1 MFRVTECTFRV
12 TECTFRDTEWPF
24 RDTEWRFIINIKQNY
39 LSQNK
44 SDVCTCFYINFSYI
58 CGDYIQNKKL
68 IKMNKFFLTSL
79 LVAAAITANAQ
90 DNTTKDS
97 LTMETMMHNIPEVMV
112 KGSRPIVKAERGMLS
127 YNMPLLLKQLPAD
140 NAYEALTRIP
150 GVSNA
155 TGNISFSGNEVTLI
169 INGQATTLTQEQL
182 AERLKAMPATQL
194 AKAEVMLS
202 APARYHVRGM
212 AINIVTKDYAGTNQL
227 SGQIIG
233 GLVQTKYAK
242 GFGDLYLSMQRGKFG
257 LDAQYKLVNGNSY
270 GESSRIAN
278 HPLGNNRIH
287 YNDETGQKSF
297 GITHDYRLGMN
308 YAFSKN
314 HRLDVAYTGQWDK
327 TNSNSRTTGSS
338 ISGMHRDSH
347 EYLHNV
353 DVNYALPFGLT
364 LSGSYTYYRT
374 PQQQA
379 LDGTITTEN
388 KNETERN
395 LTSGSEQT
403 INKWMFTA
411 DQTHSLAHGWGLSY
425 GVKGQFTSNK
435 SYQTTIDKDG
445 SVLPDGT
452 SSVDLNER
460 IWNIYAGFSKQIN
473 KAISLEASVAAE
485 QYHSPIWDKWRVY
498 PTLNALWNVNDNHL
512 LNLSFSSNS
521 EFPSYWST
529 MSNVYY
535 SSTYTEIHGNPDLKP
550 FSYSNVNLMWQ
561 IKRRYTLMAFA
572 SLKPD
577 YSVQLPYQTTDRMAV
592 IMKETNFDYSNSFG
606 LQASAIFSA
615 GKWLNGNVFA
625 VGTYK
630 HDKSSHFFDL
640 PFNRKK
646 LSVRLGGMASVKLCS
661 TQDLRLILNPFIQS
675 KAIQGVYDISPIFR
689 MNAKLQWSSHD
700 GRWGLRINGNNIFNN
715 KYDTRSVQGN
725 QDYRMKINYSWASV
739 TFAVI
744 YKFGGYK
751 EKTVKEV
758 DTSRM
763 GH

>member
-1 MFRVTECTFRV
+1 MANKIFLLGLFL
-12 TECTFRDTEWPF
+12 
-24 RDTEWRFIINIKQNY
+24 
-39 LSQNK
+39 LSVANVKAQ
-44 SDVCTCFYINFSYI
+44 T
-58 CGDYIQNKKL
+58 
-68 IKMNKFFLTSL
+68 LTQ
-79 LVAAAITANAQ
+79 T
-90 DNTTKDS
+90 DS
-97 LTMETMMHNIPEVMV
+97 LTMETMLHNLPEVMV

-150 GVSNA
+150 GVSDA
-155 TGNISFSGNEVTLI
+155 TGSISFSGNEVTLI

-182 AERLKAMPATQL
+182 TERLKAMPAAQL

-233 GLVQTKYAK
+233 GMRQNKYANE
-242 GFGDLYLSMQRGKFG
+242 FGNLYLSLQRGKFG
-257 LDAQYKLVNGNSY
+257 LDAQYKYVNGNSY

-278 HPLGNNRIH
+278 HPLGNNRVY

-308 YAFSKN
+308 YAFGKN
-314 HRLDVAYTGQWDK
+314 HRLDVAYTGRWNK

-485 QYHSPIWDKWRVY
+485 QYHSPIWDKWSVY

-529 MSNVYY
+529 MSNVFY

-550 FSYSNVNLMWQ
+550 FSYYNVNLMWQ

-646 LSVRLGGMASVKLCS
+646 LSVRLGGTASVKLCS

-700 GRWGLRINGNNIFNN
+700 GKWGLRLNGNNIFNN
-715 KYDTRSVQGN
+715 RFDTRSVQGN
-725 QDYRMKINYSWASV
+725 QDYRMKVNYNWASV

-751 EKTVKEV
+751 EKNVKAV

>member
-1 MFRVTECTFRV
+1 MVNKIFLLGLFL
-12 TECTFRDTEWPF
+12 
-24 RDTEWRFIINIKQNY
+24 
-39 LSQNK
+39 LSVANVKAQ
-44 SDVCTCFYINFSYI
+44 T
-58 CGDYIQNKKL
+58 
-68 IKMNKFFLTSL
+68 LTQ
-79 LVAAAITANAQ
+79 T
-90 DNTTKDS
+90 DS
-97 LTMETMMHNIPEVMV
+97 LTMETMLHNLPEVMV

-150 GVSNA
+150 GVSDV
-155 TGNISFSGNEVTLI
+155 TGSISFSSNEVTLI
-169 INGQATTLTQEQL
+169 VNGQATTLTQEQL
-182 AERLKAMPATQL
+182 TERLKAMPAAQL

-233 GLVQTKYAK
+233 GMRQNKYANE
-242 GFGDLYLSMQRGKFG
+242 FGNLYLSLQRGKFG
-257 LDAQYKLVNGNSY
+257 LDAQYKYVNGNSY

-308 YAFSKN
+308 YTFSKN
-314 HRLDVAYTGQWDK
+314 NRLDVAYTGQWDK
-327 TNSNSRTTGSS
+327 TNTNSRTTGSS

-411 DQTHSLAHGWGLSY
+411 DQTHSLSHGWGLSY

-485 QYHSPIWDKWRVY
+485 QYHSPIWNKWRVY

-529 MSNVYY
+529 MSNVFY

-550 FSYSNVNLMWQ
+550 FSYYNVNLMWQ

-606 LQASAIFSA
+606 LQASAIFNA
-615 GKWLNGNVFA
+615 GQWLNGNVF
-625 VGTYK
+625 VMGTYK
-630 HDKSSHFFDL
+630 HDKSDHFFDL
-640 PFNRKK
+640 PFDRKK
-646 LSVRLGGMASVKLCS
+646 LSVVLGGTASIKLCS
-661 TQDLRLILNPFIQS
+661 TQDLRLILNPFYQT

-700 GRWGLRINGNNIFNN
+700 GRWGLRLNGNNIFNN

-725 QDYRMKINYSWASV
+725 QDYRMKINYNWASL
-739 TFAVI
+739 TLAVI

>member
-1 MFRVTECTFRV
+1 MVNKIFLLGLFLLSVANVKAQTQT
-12 TECTFRDTEWPF
+12 
-24 RDTEWRFIINIKQNY
+24 QN
-39 LSQNK
+39 
-44 SDVCTCFYINFSYI
+44 
-58 CGDYIQNKKL
+58 
-68 IKMNKFFLTSL
+68 
-79 LVAAAITANAQ
+79 
-90 DNTTKDS
+90 DS
-97 LTMETMMHNIPEVMV
+97 LTMENMMHNLPEVMV

-150 GVSNA
+150 GISDA
-155 TGNISFSGNEVTLI
+155 TGSISFSGNEVTLI
-169 INGQATTLTQEQL
+169 VNGQATTLTQEQL
-182 AERLKAMPATQL
+182 TERLKAMPAAQL

-227 SGQIIG
+227 SGQFIG
-233 GLVQTKYAK
+233 GMKQSKYAK
-242 GFGDLYLSMQRGKFG
+242 GFGDLYLSLQRGKFG
-257 LDAQYKLVNGNSY
+257 LDAQYKYVNGNSY

-278 HPLGNNRIH
+278 HPLGNNRVY

-297 GITHDYRLGMN
+297 GITHNYRLGMN
-308 YAFSKN
+308 YAFCKN
-314 HRLDVAYTGQWDK
+314 HRLDVAYTGHWDK
-327 TNSNSRTTGSS
+327 RCSNSNTTGSS
-338 ISGMHRDSH
+338 ISGMHHDSH

-353 DVNYALPFGLT
+353 DVNYSLPFGLT
-364 LSGSYTYYRT
+364 LNGSYTYYRT

-379 LDGTITTEN
+379 LDGTMHTDESMLEI
-388 KNETERN
+388 ERN

-445 SVLPDGT
+445 TIQPNGT
-452 SSVDLNER
+452 SSVDNNER

-473 KAISLEASVAAE
+473 KAISVEASAAAE

-529 MSNVYY
+529 MSNVFY
-535 SSTYTEIHGNPDLKP
+535 SSTYSEIHGNPDLKP
-550 FSYSNVNLMWQ
+550 FSYYNVNLMWQ

-577 YSVQLPYQTTDRMAV
+577 YFVQLPYQTTERMAV
-592 IMKETNFDYSNSFG
+592 IMKETNFDYSNSYG
-606 LQASAIFSA
+606 LQASVIFNA

-630 HDKSSHFFDL
+630 HDKSCNFFDL
-640 PFNRKK
+640 PFDRKK
-646 LSVRLGGMASVKLCS
+646 LSVILGGTASVKLSS
-661 TQDLRLILNPFIQS
+661 TQDLRLILNPFYQT
-675 KAIQGVYDISPIFR
+675 KAIQGVYDISPVFR
-689 MNAKLQWSSHD
+689 MDAKLQWSSHD
-700 GRWGLRINGNNIFNN
+700 GKWGVRLNGSNIFNN
-715 KYDTRSVQGN
+715 RFDTRSVQGN
-725 QDYRMKINYSWASV
+725 QDYRMKINYNWASV
-739 TFAVI
+739 TFAGI

-751 EKTVKEV
+751 EKNVKAV

>member
-1 MFRVTECTFRV
+1 MVNKIFLLGLFL
-12 TECTFRDTEWPF
+12 
-24 RDTEWRFIINIKQNY
+24 
-39 LSQNK
+39 LSVANVKAQ
-44 SDVCTCFYINFSYI
+44 T
-58 CGDYIQNKKL
+58 
-68 IKMNKFFLTSL
+68 LTH
-79 LVAAAITANAQ
+79 T
-90 DNTTKDS
+90 DS
-97 LTMETMMHNIPEVMV
+97 LTMENMMHNLPEVMV

-140 NAYEALTRIP
+140 NAYEALIRIP
-150 GVSNA
+150 GISDA
-155 TGNISFSGNEVTLI
+155 TGSISFSGNEVTLI
-169 INGQATTLTQEQL
+169 VNGQATTLTQEQL
-182 AERLKAMPATQL
+182 TERLKAMPAAQL

-227 SGQIIG
+227 SGQVIG
-233 GLVQTKYAK
+233 GMKQSKYAK
-242 GFGDLYLSMQRGKFG
+242 GFGDLYLSLQRGKFG
-257 LDAQYKLVNGNSY
+257 LDAQYKYVNGNSY

-278 HPLGNNRIH
+278 HPLGNNRVY

-297 GITHDYRLGMN
+297 GITHNYRLGMN

-314 HRLDVAYTGQWDK
+314 HRLDVAYTGHWDK
-327 TNSNSRTTGSS
+327 RCSNSNTTGSS
-338 ISGMHRDSH
+338 ISGMHHDSH

-353 DVNYALPFGLT
+353 DVNYSLPFGLT
-364 LSGSYTYYRT
+364 LNGSYTYYRT

-379 LDGTITTEN
+379 LDGTMHTDESML
-388 KNETERN
+388 ETERN

-445 SVLPDGT
+445 TIQPNGT
-452 SSVDLNER
+452 SSVDNNER

-473 KAISLEASVAAE
+473 KAISVEASVAAE

-529 MSNVYY
+529 MSNVFY
-535 SSTYTEIHGNPDLKP
+535 SSTYSEIHGNPDLKP
-550 FSYSNVNLMWQ
+550 FSYYNVNLMWQ

-577 YSVQLPYQTTDRMAV
+577 YFVQLPYQTTKRMAV
-592 IMKETNFDYSNSFG
+592 IMKETNFDYSNSYG
-606 LQASAIFSA
+606 LQASVIFNA

-630 HDKSSHFFDL
+630 HDKSSNFFDL

-646 LSVRLGGMASVKLCS
+646 LSVILGGTASVKLCN
-661 TQDLRLILNPFIQS
+661 TQDLRLILNPFFQS
-675 KAIQGVYDISPIFR
+675 KAIQGVYDISPVFR

-700 GRWGLRINGNNIFNN
+700 GKWGLRLNGSNIFNN
-715 KYDTRSVQGN
+715 LYDTRSVQGN
-725 QDYRMKINYSWASV
+725 QDYRMKINYNWASV

-751 EKTVKEV
+751 EKNVKAV

>member
-1 MFRVTECTFRV
+1 MVNKIFLLGLFL
-12 TECTFRDTEWPF
+12 
-24 RDTEWRFIINIKQNY
+24 
-39 LSQNK
+39 LSVANVKAQ
-44 SDVCTCFYINFSYI
+44 T
-58 CGDYIQNKKL
+58 
-68 IKMNKFFLTSL
+68 LTQ
-79 LVAAAITANAQ
+79 T
-90 DNTTKDS
+90 DS
-97 LTMETMMHNIPEVMV
+97 LTMETMLHNLPEVMV

-150 GVSNA
+150 GISDA
-155 TGNISFSGNEVTLI
+155 TGSISFSGNEVTLI

-182 AERLKAMPATQL
+182 TERLKAMPAAQL

-233 GLVQTKYAK
+233 GMRQNKYANE
-242 GFGDLYLSMQRGKFG
+242 FGNLYLSLQRGKFG
-257 LDAQYKLVNGNSY
+257 LDAQYKYVNGNSY

-278 HPLGNNRIH
+278 HPLGNNRVY

-297 GITHDYRLGMN
+297 GITHNYRLGMN

-314 HRLDVAYTGQWDK
+314 HRLDVAYTGHWDK
-327 TNSNSRTTGSS
+327 RCSNSNTTGSS
-338 ISGMHRDSH
+338 ISGMHHDSH

-353 DVNYALPFGLT
+353 DVNYSLPFGLT
-364 LSGSYTYYRT
+364 LNGSYTYYRT

-379 LDGTITTEN
+379 LDGTMHTDESMP
-388 KNETERN
+388 ETERN

-445 SVLPDGT
+445 TIQPNGT
-452 SSVDLNER
+452 SSVDNNER
-460 IWNIYAGFSKQIN
+460 IWNLYAGFSKQIN
-473 KAISLEASVAAE
+473 KALSLEASVAAE

-529 MSNVYY
+529 MSNVFY
-535 SSTYTEIHGNPDLKP
+535 SSTYSEIHGNPDLKP
-550 FSYSNVNLMWQ
+550 FAYYNVNLMWQ

-577 YSVQLPYQTTDRMAV
+577 YFVQLPYQTTERMAV
-592 IMKETNFDYSNSFG
+592 IMKETNFDYSNSYG
-606 LQASAIFSA
+606 LQASVIFNA

-625 VGTYK
+625 VGIYK
-630 HDKSSHFFDL
+630 HDKSDYFFDL

-646 LSVRLGGMASVKLCS
+646 LTATLGGTASIKLCQ
-661 TQDLRLILNPFIQS
+661 TQDLRLILNPFYQT

-700 GRWGLRINGNNIFNN
+700 GKWGLRLNGSNIFNN
-715 KYDTRSVQGN
+715 LYDTRSVQGN
-725 QDYRMKINYSWASV
+725 QDYRMKINYNWASV

-751 EKTVKEV
+751 EKNVKAV

>member
-1 MFRVTECTFRV
+1 MANKIFLLGL
-12 TECTFRDTEWPF
+12 
-24 RDTEWRFIINIKQNY
+24 IL
-39 LSQNK
+39 LS
-44 SDVCTCFYINFSYI
+44 
-58 CGDYIQNKKL
+58 
-68 IKMNKFFLTSL
+68 
-79 LVAAAITANAQ
+79 VANVKAQ
-90 DNTTKDS
+90 TRTQTDS
-97 LTMETMMHNIPEVMV
+97 LTMETMLHNLPEVMV

-150 GVSNA
+150 GVSDA
-155 TGNISFSGNEVTLI
+155 TGSISFSGNEITLI

-182 AERLKAMPATQL
+182 TERLKAMPAAQL
-194 AKAEVMLS
+194 SKAEVMLS
-202 APARYHVRGM
+202 VPARYHVRGM
-212 AINIVTKDYAGTNQL
+212 AINIVTKDYVGTNQL

-233 GLVQTKYAK
+233 VMRQNKYANE
-242 GFGDLYLSMQRGKFG
+242 FGNLYLSLQRDKFG
-257 LDAQYKLVNGNSY
+257 LDAQYKYVNGNSY

-308 YAFSKN
+308 YTFSKN
-314 HRLDVAYTGQWDK
+314 NRLDVAYTGQWDK
-327 TNSNSRTTGSS
+327 TSSNSRTTGSS

-379 LDGTITTEN
+379 LDGTITTES

-411 DQTHSLAHGWGLSY
+411 DQTHSLSHGWGLSY

-529 MSNVYY
+529 MSNVFY

-550 FSYSNVNLMWQ
+550 FSYYNVNLMWQ

-592 IMKETNFDYSNSFG
+592 IMKETNFNYSNSFG
-606 LQASAIFSA
+606 LQASAIFNA
-615 GKWLNGNVFA
+615 GQWLNGNVF
-625 VGTYK
+625 VMGTYK
-630 HDKSSHFFDL
+630 HDKSDHFFDL
-640 PFNRKK
+640 PFDRKK
-646 LSVRLGGMASVKLCS
+646 LSVVLGGTASVKLCS
-661 TQDLRLILNPFIQS
+661 TQDLRLILNPFYQT
-675 KAIQGVYDISPIFR
+675 KAIQGVYDISPIFS
-689 MNAKLQWSSHD
+689 MDAKLQWSSHD
-700 GRWGLRINGNNIFNN
+700 GRWGLRLNGNNIFNN

-725 QDYRMKINYSWASV
+725 QDYRMKINYNWASV

>member
-1 MFRVTECTFRV
+1 MNRVLFMGIFV
-12 TECTFRDTEWPF
+12 A
-24 RDTEWRFIINIKQNY
+24 
-39 LSQNK
+39 
-44 SDVCTCFYINFSYI
+44 
-58 CGDYIQNKKL
+58 
-68 IKMNKFFLTSL
+68 LT
-79 LVAAAITANAQ
+79 ITANAQ
-90 DNTTKDS
+90 DDIPKDS
-97 LTMETMMHNIPEVMV
+97 LTMEWKSMFRNLPEVMI
-112 KGSRPIVKAERGMLS
+112 KGSHPIVKVERGLLL

-150 GVSNA
+150 GVSDA
-155 TGNISFSGNEVTLI
+155 TGNISFLGNEVTLI
-169 INGQATTLTQEQL
+169 VNGQATTLTQEQL
-182 AERLKAMPATQL
+182 TERLKAMPAAQL

-227 SGQIIG
+227 SGQVIG
-233 GLVQTKYAK
+233 GMKQSKYAK
-242 GFGDLYLSMQRGKFG
+242 GFGDLYLSLQRGKFG
-257 LDAQYKLVNGNSY
+257 LDAQYKYVNGNSY

-278 HPLGNNRIH
+278 HPLGNNRVY

-297 GITHDYRLGMN
+297 GITHNYRLGMN

-314 HRLDVAYTGQWDK
+314 HRLDVAYTGHWDK
-327 TNSNSRTTGSS
+327 RCSNSNTTGSS
-338 ISGMHRDSH
+338 ISGMHHDSH

-353 DVNYALPFGLT
+353 DVNYSLPFGLT
-364 LSGSYTYYRT
+364 LNGSYTYYRT

-379 LDGTITTEN
+379 LDGTMHTDESMP
-388 KNETERN
+388 ETERN

-411 DQTHSLAHGWGLSY
+411 DQTHSLTQGWGLSY

-485 QYHSPIWDKWRVY
+485 QYHSPIWDKWRIY
-498 PTLNALWNVNDNHL
+498 PTLNALWNVNANHL

-529 MSNVYY
+529 MSNVFY

-550 FSYSNVNLMWQ
+550 FSYYNVNLMWQ

-572 SLKPD
+572 SLMPD
-577 YSVQLPYQTTDRMAV
+577 YFVQLPYQTTDRMAV

-606 LQASAIFSA
+606 LQASAIFSV

-646 LSVRLGGMASVKLCS
+646 LSVRLGGTASVKLCS

-689 MNAKLQWSSHD
+689 MNAKLQWTSHD
-700 GRWGLRINGNNIFNN
+700 GKWGLRINGNNIFNN

-751 EKTVKEV
+751 EKSIKKV

>member
-1 MFRVTECTFRV
+1 M
-12 TECTFRDTEWPF
+12 
-24 RDTEWRFIINIKQNY
+24 
-39 LSQNK
+39 
-44 SDVCTCFYINFSYI
+44 
-58 CGDYIQNKKL
+58 KKNR
-68 IKMNKFFLTSL
+68 IFFTIL
-79 LVAAAITANAQ
+79 LVASAITAYAQ
-90 DNTTKDS
+90 DNATKDS
-97 LTMETMMHNIPEVMV
+97 LTMENIMHNLPEVMV

-140 NAYEALTRIP
+140 NAYEALTHIP

-182 AERLKAMPATQL
+182 AERLKAMPAAQL

-308 YAFSKN
+308 YTFSKN
-314 HRLDVAYTGQWDK
+314 NRLDVAYTGQWDK

-338 ISGMHRDSH
+338 ISGMHRDSY

-379 LDGTITTEN
+379 LDGTMTTEN

-395 LTSGSEQT
+395 LTSGSKQT

-411 DQTHSLAHGWGLSY
+411 DQTHSLANCWGLSY

-529 MSNVYY
+529 MSNVFY

-550 FSYSNVNLMWQ
+550 FSYYNVNLMWQ

-615 GKWLNGNVFA
+615 GKWLNGNAFA

-640 PFNRKK
+640 PFDRKK
-646 LSVRLGGMASVKLCS
+646 LSVILGGTASVKLSS
-661 TQDLRLILNPFIQS
+661 TQDLRLILNPFYQT

-689 MNAKLQWSSHD
+689 MDAKLQWSSHD
-700 GRWGLRINGNNIFNN
+700 GKWGLRLNGSNIFNN
-715 KYDTRSVQGN
+715 RFDTRSVQGN
-725 QDYRMKINYSWASV
+725 QDYRMKVNYNWSSF

-751 EKTVKEV
+751 EKTIKEV

>member
-1 MFRVTECTFRV
+1 
-12 TECTFRDTEWPF
+12 
-24 RDTEWRFIINIKQNY
+24 
-39 LSQNK
+39 
-44 SDVCTCFYINFSYI
+44 
-58 CGDYIQNKKL
+58 
-68 IKMNKFFLTSL
+68 MNKFFLTSL

-140 NAYEALTRIP
+140 NAYEALTHIP

-169 INGQATTLTQEQL
+169 VNGQATTLTQEQL
-182 AERLKAMPATQL
+182 AERLKAMPAAQL

-308 YAFSKN
+308 YTFSKN
-314 HRLDVAYTGQWDK
+314 NRLDVAYTGQWDK
-327 TNSNSRTTGSS
+327 TNSNSHTTGSS

-411 DQTHSLAHGWGLSY
+411 DQTHSLSHGWGLSY

-452 SSVDLNER
+452 SSVDNNER

-529 MSNVYY
+529 MSNVFY

-550 FSYSNVNLMWQ
+550 FSFYNVNLMWQ

-572 SLKPD
+572 NLKPD
-577 YSVQLPYQTTDRMAV
+577 CFVQLPYQTTDRMAV
-592 IMKETNFDYSNSFG
+592 IMKETNFDFSNSYG

-630 HDKSSHFFDL
+630 HDKSSNFFDL

-646 LSVRLGGMASVKLCS
+646 LSVILGGTASVKLCS
-661 TQDLRLILNPFIQS
+661 TQDLRLILNPFYQT
-675 KAIQGVYDISPIFR
+675 KAIQGVYDISPVFR
-689 MNAKLQWSSHD
+689 MDAKLQWSSHD
-700 GRWGLRINGNNIFNN
+700 GKWGVRLNGSNIFNN
-715 KYDTRSVQGN
+715 WFDTRSVQGN
-725 QDYRMKINYSWASV
+725 QDYRMKINYNWASV

>member
-1 MFRVTECTFRV
+1 MANKIFLLGLFL
-12 TECTFRDTEWPF
+12 
-24 RDTEWRFIINIKQNY
+24 
-39 LSQNK
+39 LS
-44 SDVCTCFYINFSYI
+44 
-58 CGDYIQNKKL
+58 
-68 IKMNKFFLTSL
+68 
-79 LVAAAITANAQ
+79 VANVKAQ
-90 DNTTKDS
+90 TRTQTDS
-97 LTMETMMHNIPEVMV
+97 LTMETMLHNLPEVMV

-150 GVSNA
+150 GVSDA
-155 TGNISFSGNEVTLI
+155 TGSISFSGNEVTLI

-182 AERLKAMPATQL
+182 TERLKAMPAAQL
-194 AKAEVMLS
+194 SKAEVMLS
-202 APARYHVRGM
+202 APARYHMRGM

-233 GLVQTKYAK
+233 GMRQNKYANE
-242 GFGDLYLSMQRGKFG
+242 FGNLYLSLQRGKFG
-257 LDAQYKLVNGNSY
+257 LDAQYIYVNGNSY

-278 HPLGNNRIH
+278 HPLGNNRVY

-314 HRLDVAYTGQWDK
+314 HRLDVAYTGHWDK
-327 TNSNSRTTGSS
+327 TCSNSNTTGSS
-338 ISGMHRDSH
+338 ISGMHHDSH

-353 DVNYALPFGLT
+353 DVNYSLPFGLT
-364 LSGSYTYYRT
+364 LNGSYTYYRT

-379 LDGTITTEN
+379 LDGTMHTDESMP
-388 KNETERN
+388 ETERN
-395 LTSGSEQT
+395 LISGSEQT

-445 SVLPDGT
+445 TIQPNGT
-452 SSVDLNER
+452 SSVDNNER

-473 KAISLEASVAAE
+473 KALSLEASVAAE

-529 MSNVYY
+529 MSNVFY
-535 SSTYTEIHGNPDLKP
+535 SSTYSEIHGNPDLKP
-550 FSYSNVNLMWQ
+550 YSYYNVNLMWQ

-577 YSVQLPYQTTDRMAV
+577 YFVQLPYQTTERMAV
-592 IMKETNFDYSNSFG
+592 IMKETNFDYSNSYG
-606 LQASAIFSA
+606 LQASVIFNA

-630 HDKSSHFFDL
+630 HDKSSNFFDL

-646 LSVRLGGMASVKLCS
+646 LSVILGGTASVKLCN
-661 TQDLRLILNPFIQS
+661 TQDLRLILNPFFQS
-675 KAIQGVYDISPIFR
+675 KAIQGVYDISPIFS
-689 MNAKLQWSSHD
+689 MDAKLQWTSHD
-700 GRWGLRINGNNIFNN
+700 GKWGLRLNGNNIFNN
-715 KYDTRSVQGN
+715 LYDTRSVQGN
-725 QDYRMKINYSWASV
+725 QDYRMKVNYNWASV

>member
-1 MFRVTECTFRV
+1 MVNKIFLLGLFL
-12 TECTFRDTEWPF
+12 
-24 RDTEWRFIINIKQNY
+24 
-39 LSQNK
+39 LSVANVKAQ
-44 SDVCTCFYINFSYI
+44 T
-58 CGDYIQNKKL
+58 
-68 IKMNKFFLTSL
+68 LTH
-79 LVAAAITANAQ
+79 T
-90 DNTTKDS
+90 DS
-97 LTMETMMHNIPEVMV
+97 LTMENMMHNLPEVMV

-150 GVSNA
+150 GISDA
-155 TGNISFSGNEVTLI
+155 TGSISFSGNEVTLI
-169 INGQATTLTQEQL
+169 VNGQATTLTQEQL
-182 AERLKAMPATQL
+182 TERLKAMPAAQL

-227 SGQIIG
+227 SGQVIG
-233 GLVQTKYAK
+233 GMKQSKYAK
-242 GFGDLYLSMQRGKFG
+242 GFGDLYFSLQRGKFG
-257 LDAQYKLVNGNSY
+257 LDAQYKYVNGNSY

-278 HPLGNNRIH
+278 HPLGNNRVY

-297 GITHDYRLGMN
+297 GITHNYRLGMN

-314 HRLDVAYTGQWDK
+314 HRLDVAYTGHWDK
-327 TNSNSRTTGSS
+327 RCSNSNTTGSS
-338 ISGMHRDSH
+338 ISGMHHDSH

-353 DVNYALPFGLT
+353 DVNYSLPFGLT
-364 LSGSYTYYRT
+364 LNGSYTYYRT

-379 LDGTITTEN
+379 LDGTMHTDESMP
-388 KNETERN
+388 ETERN

-445 SVLPDGT
+445 TIQPNGT
-452 SSVDLNER
+452 SSVDNNER
-460 IWNIYAGFSKQIN
+460 IWNIYAGFNKQIN
-473 KAISLEASVAAE
+473 KAISVEASVAAE

-529 MSNVYY
+529 MSNVFY
-535 SSTYTEIHGNPDLKP
+535 SSTYSEIHGNPDLKP
-550 FSYSNVNLMWQ
+550 FSYYNVNLMWQ

-577 YSVQLPYQTTDRMAV
+577 YFVQLPYQTTERMAV
-592 IMKETNFDYSNSFG
+592 IMKETNFDYSNSYG
-606 LQASAIFSA
+606 LQASVIFNA

-630 HDKSSHFFDL
+630 HDKSSNFFDL

-646 LSVRLGGMASVKLCS
+646 LSVILGGTASIKLCQ
-661 TQDLRLILNPFIQS
+661 TQDLRLILNPFYQT

-700 GRWGLRINGNNIFNN
+700 GKWGLRLNGSNIFNN
-715 KYDTRSVQGN
+715 LYDTRSVQGN
-725 QDYRMKINYSWASV
+725 QDYRMKINYNWASV

-751 EKTVKEV
+751 EKNVKAV

>member
-1 MFRVTECTFRV
+1 MANKIFLLGLFL
-12 TECTFRDTEWPF
+12 
-24 RDTEWRFIINIKQNY
+24 
-39 LSQNK
+39 LS
-44 SDVCTCFYINFSYI
+44 
-58 CGDYIQNKKL
+58 
-68 IKMNKFFLTSL
+68 
-79 LVAAAITANAQ
+79 VANVKAQ
-90 DNTTKDS
+90 TQTQTDS
-97 LTMETMMHNIPEVMV
+97 LTMETMLHNLPEVMV

-150 GVSNA
+150 GISDA
-155 TGNISFSGNEVTLI
+155 TGSISFSGNEVTLI

-182 AERLKAMPATQL
+182 TERLKAMPAAQL

-233 GLVQTKYAK
+233 GMRQNKYANE
-242 GFGDLYLSMQRGKFG
+242 FGNLYLSLQRDKFG
-257 LDAQYKLVNGNSY
+257 LDAQYKYVNGNSY

-278 HPLGNNRIH
+278 HPLGNNRVY

-314 HRLDVAYTGQWDK
+314 HRLDVAYTGHWDK
-327 TNSNSRTTGSS
+327 TCSNSNTTGSS
-338 ISGMHRDSH
+338 ISGMHHDSH

-353 DVNYALPFGLT
+353 DVNYSLPFGLT
-364 LSGSYTYYRT
+364 LNGSYTYYRT

-379 LDGTITTEN
+379 LDGTMHTDESMP
-388 KNETERN
+388 ETERN

-445 SVLPDGT
+445 TILPDGT
-452 SSVDLNER
+452 SSVDNNER

-485 QYHSPIWDKWRVY
+485 QYHSPVWDKWRVY

-529 MSNVYY
+529 MSNVFY

-550 FSYSNVNLMWQ
+550 FSYYNVNLMWQ

-572 SLKPD
+572 NLKPD
-577 YSVQLPYQTTDRMAV
+577 YFVQLPYQTTDRMAV
-592 IMKETNFDYSNSFG
+592 IMKETNFDYSNSYG
-606 LQASAIFSA
+606 LQASVIFNA

-630 HDKSSHFFDL
+630 HDKSDHFFDL
-640 PFNRKK
+640 PFDRKK
-646 LSVRLGGMASVKLCS
+646 LSVVLGGTASIKLCQ
-661 TQDLRLILNPFIQS
+661 TQDLRLILNPFCQT

-700 GRWGLRINGNNIFNN
+700 GKWGVRLNGSNIFNN
-715 KYDTRSVQGN
+715 RFDTRSVQGN
-725 QDYRMKINYSWASV
+725 QDYRMKINYNWASV

>member
-1 MFRVTECTFRV
+1 MANKIFLLGLFL
-12 TECTFRDTEWPF
+12 
-24 RDTEWRFIINIKQNY
+24 
-39 LSQNK
+39 LSVANVKAQ
-44 SDVCTCFYINFSYI
+44 T
-58 CGDYIQNKKL
+58 
-68 IKMNKFFLTSL
+68 LTQ
-79 LVAAAITANAQ
+79 T
-90 DNTTKDS
+90 DS
-97 LTMETMMHNIPEVMV
+97 LTMETMLHNLPEVMV

-150 GVSNA
+150 GVSDA
-155 TGNISFSGNEVTLI
+155 TGSISFSGNEVTLI
-169 INGQATTLTQEQL
+169 VNGQATTLTQEQL
-182 AERLKAMPATQL
+182 TERLKAMPAAQL

-233 GLVQTKYAK
+233 GMRQNKYANE
-242 GFGDLYLSMQRGKFG
+242 FGDLYLSLQRGKFG
-257 LDAQYKLVNGNSY
+257 LDAQYKYVNGNSY

-278 HPLGNNRIH
+278 HPLGNNRVY

-297 GITHDYRLGMN
+297 GITHNYRLGMN

-314 HRLDVAYTGQWDK
+314 HRLDVAYTGHWDK
-327 TNSNSRTTGSS
+327 RCSNSNTTGSS
-338 ISGMHRDSH
+338 ISGMHHDSH

-353 DVNYALPFGLT
+353 DVNYSLPFGLT
-364 LSGSYTYYRT
+364 LNGSYTYYRT

-379 LDGTITTEN
+379 LDGTMHTDESMS
-388 KNETERN
+388 ETERN

-411 DQTHSLAHGWGLSY
+411 DQTHLLAHGWGLSY

-529 MSNVYY
+529 MSNVFY

-550 FSYSNVNLMWQ
+550 FSYYNVNLMWQ

-646 LSVRLGGMASVKLCS
+646 LSVRLGGTASVKLCS

-700 GRWGLRINGNNIFNN
+700 GRWGLRLNGNNIFNN

>member
-1 MFRVTECTFRV
+1 MVNKIFLLGLFL
-12 TECTFRDTEWPF
+12 
-24 RDTEWRFIINIKQNY
+24 
-39 LSQNK
+39 LSVANVKAQ
-44 SDVCTCFYINFSYI
+44 T
-58 CGDYIQNKKL
+58 
-68 IKMNKFFLTSL
+68 LTH
-79 LVAAAITANAQ
+79 T
-90 DNTTKDS
+90 DS
-97 LTMETMMHNIPEVMV
+97 LTMENMMHNLPEVMV

-150 GVSNA
+150 GISDA
-155 TGNISFSGNEVTLI
+155 TGSISFSGNEVTLI
-169 INGQATTLTQEQL
+169 VNGQATTLTQEQL
-182 AERLKAMPATQL
+182 TERLKAMPAAQL

-227 SGQIIG
+227 SGQVIG
-233 GLVQTKYAK
+233 GMKQSKYAK
-242 GFGDLYLSMQRGKFG
+242 GFGDLYLSLQRGKFG
-257 LDAQYKLVNGNSY
+257 LDAQYKYVNGNSY

-278 HPLGNNRIH
+278 HPLGNNRVY

-297 GITHDYRLGMN
+297 GITHNYRLGMN

-314 HRLDVAYTGQWDK
+314 HRLDVAYTGHWDK
-327 TNSNSRTTGSS
+327 RCSNSNTTGSS
-338 ISGMHRDSH
+338 ISGMHHDSH

-353 DVNYALPFGLT
+353 DVNYSLPFGLT
-364 LSGSYTYYRT
+364 LNGSYTYYRT

-379 LDGTITTEN
+379 IDGTMHTDESMS
-388 KNETERN
+388 ETERN

-411 DQTHSLAHGWGLSY
+411 DQTHLLAHGWGLSY

-460 IWNIYAGFSKQIN
+460 IWNLYAGFSKQIN
-473 KAISLEASVAAE
+473 KALSLEASVAAE

-529 MSNVYY
+529 MSNVFY
-535 SSTYTEIHGNPDLKP
+535 SSTYSEIHGNPDLKP
-550 FSYSNVNLMWQ
+550 FAYYNVNLMWQ

-577 YSVQLPYQTTDRMAV
+577 YFVQLPYQTTERMAV
-592 IMKETNFDYSNSFG
+592 IMKETNFDYSNSYG
-606 LQASAIFSA
+606 LQASVIFNA

-630 HDKSSHFFDL
+630 HDKSSNFFDL

-646 LSVRLGGMASVKLCS
+646 FSVILGGTASVKLCN
-661 TQDLRLILNPFIQS
+661 TQDLRLILNPFYQT

-700 GRWGLRINGNNIFNN
+700 GKWGLRLNGSNIFNN
-715 KYDTRSVQGN
+715 LYDTRSVQGN
-725 QDYRMKINYSWASV
+725 QDYRMKINYNWASV

-751 EKTVKEV
+751 EKNVKAV

>member
-1 MFRVTECTFRV
+1 MVNKIFLLGLFL
-12 TECTFRDTEWPF
+12 
-24 RDTEWRFIINIKQNY
+24 
-39 LSQNK
+39 LSVANVKAQ
-44 SDVCTCFYINFSYI
+44 T
-58 CGDYIQNKKL
+58 
-68 IKMNKFFLTSL
+68 LTQ
-79 LVAAAITANAQ
+79 T
-90 DNTTKDS
+90 DS
-97 LTMETMMHNIPEVMV
+97 LTMETMLHNLPEVMV

-150 GVSNA
+150 GVSDA
-155 TGNISFSGNEVTLI
+155 TGSISFSGNEVTLI

-182 AERLKAMPATQL
+182 TERLKAMPAAQL

-227 SGQIIG
+227 SGQVIG
-233 GLVQTKYAK
+233 GMKQSKYAK
-242 GFGDLYLSMQRGKFG
+242 GFGDLYLSLQRGKFG
-257 LDAQYKLVNGNSY
+257 LDAQYKYVNGNSY

-278 HPLGNNRIH
+278 HPLGNNRVY

-297 GITHDYRLGMN
+297 GITHNYRLGMN

-314 HRLDVAYTGQWDK
+314 HRLDVAYTGHWDK
-327 TNSNSRTTGSS
+327 RCSNSNTTGSS
-338 ISGMHRDSH
+338 ISRMHHDSH

-353 DVNYALPFGLT
+353 DVNYSLPFGLT
-364 LSGSYTYYRT
+364 LNGSYTYYRT

-379 LDGTITTEN
+379 LDGTMHTDESMS
-388 KNETERN
+388 ETERN

-411 DQTHSLAHGWGLSY
+411 DQTHLLAHGWGLSY

-460 IWNIYAGFSKQIN
+460 IWNLYAGFSKQIN
-473 KAISLEASVAAE
+473 KVLSLEASVAAE

-529 MSNVYY
+529 MSNVFY
-535 SSTYTEIHGNPDLKP
+535 SSTYSEIHGNPDLKP
-550 FSYSNVNLMWQ
+550 FAYYNVNLMWQ

-577 YSVQLPYQTTDRMAV
+577 YFVQLPYQTTERMAV
-592 IMKETNFDYSNSFG
+592 IMKETNFDYSNSYG
-606 LQASAIFSA
+606 LQASVIFNA

-630 HDKSSHFFDL
+630 HDKSSNFFDL

-646 LSVRLGGMASVKLCS
+646 FSVILGGTASVKLCN
-661 TQDLRLILNPFIQS
+661 TQDLRLILNPFYQT

-700 GRWGLRINGNNIFNN
+700 GKWGLRLNGSNIFNN
-715 KYDTRSVQGN
+715 LYDTRSVQGN
-725 QDYRMKINYSWASV
+725 QDYRMKINYNWASV

-751 EKTVKEV
+751 EKNVKAV

>member
-1 MFRVTECTFRV
+1 M
-12 TECTFRDTEWPF
+12 
-24 RDTEWRFIINIKQNY
+24 
-39 LSQNK
+39 
-44 SDVCTCFYINFSYI
+44 
-58 CGDYIQNKKL
+58 
-68 IKMNKFFLTSL
+68 
-79 LVAAAITANAQ
+79 
-90 DNTTKDS
+90 
-97 LTMETMMHNIPEVMV
+97 
-112 KGSRPIVKAERGMLS
+112 
-127 YNMPLLLKQLPAD
+127 KQLPAD
-140 NAYEALTRIP
+140 NAYEALTHIP
-150 GVSNA
+150 GVSDA
-155 TGNISFSGNEVTLI
+155 TGSISFSGNEVTLI

-182 AERLKAMPATQL
+182 TERLKAMPAAQL

-233 GLVQTKYAK
+233 GMRQNKYANE
-242 GFGDLYLSMQRGKFG
+242 FGNLYLSLQRGKFG
-257 LDAQYKLVNGNSY
+257 LDAQYKYVNGNSY

-278 HPLGNNRIH
+278 HPLGNNRVY

-297 GITHDYRLGMN
+297 GITHNYRLGMN

-314 HRLDVAYTGQWDK
+314 HRLDVAYTGHWDK
-327 TNSNSRTTGSS
+327 RCSNSNTTGSS
-338 ISGMHRDSH
+338 ISGMHHDSH

-353 DVNYALPFGLT
+353 DVNYSLPFGLT
-364 LSGSYTYYRT
+364 LNGSYTYYRT

-379 LDGTITTEN
+379 LDGTMHTDESMS
-388 KNETERN
+388 ETERN

-460 IWNIYAGFSKQIN
+460 IWNLYAGFSKQIN
-473 KAISLEASVAAE
+473 KALSLEASVAAE

-529 MSNVYY
+529 MSNVFY
-535 SSTYTEIHGNPDLKP
+535 SSTYSEIHGNPDLKP
-550 FSYSNVNLMWQ
+550 FAYYNVNLMWQ

-577 YSVQLPYQTTDRMAV
+577 YFVQLPYQTTERMAV
-592 IMKETNFDYSNSFG
+592 IMKETNFDYSNSYG
-606 LQASAIFSA
+606 LQASVIFNA

-630 HDKSSHFFDL
+630 HDKSSNFFDL

-646 LSVRLGGMASVKLCS
+646 FSVILGGTASVKLCN
-661 TQDLRLILNPFIQS
+661 TQDLRLILNPFYQT

-700 GRWGLRINGNNIFNN
+700 GKWGLRLNGSNIFNN
-715 KYDTRSVQGN
+715 LYDTRSVQGN
-725 QDYRMKINYSWASV
+725 QDYRMKINYNWTSV
-739 TFAVI
+739 TFAII

-751 EKTVKEV
+751 EKNVKAV

>member
-1 MFRVTECTFRV
+1 MANKIFLLGLFL
-12 TECTFRDTEWPF
+12 
-24 RDTEWRFIINIKQNY
+24 
-39 LSQNK
+39 LS
-44 SDVCTCFYINFSYI
+44 
-58 CGDYIQNKKL
+58 
-68 IKMNKFFLTSL
+68 
-79 LVAAAITANAQ
+79 VANVKAQ
-90 DNTTKDS
+90 TQTQTDS
-97 LTMETMMHNIPEVMV
+97 LTMENMMHNLPEVMI
-112 KGSRPIVKAERGMLS
+112 KGLRPIVKAERGMLS

-150 GVSNA
+150 GISDA
-155 TGNISFSGNEVTLI
+155 TGSISFSGNEVTLI

-182 AERLKAMPATQL
+182 IERLKAMPAAQL

-212 AINIVTKDYAGTNQL
+212 AINIVTKAYAGTNQL
-227 SGQIIG
+227 SGQVIG
-233 GLVQTKYAK
+233 GMKQSKYAK
-242 GFGDLYLSMQRGKFG
+242 GFGDLYLSLQRGKFG
-257 LDAQYKLVNGNSY
+257 LDAQYKYVNGNSY
-270 GESSRIAN
+270 GESSLIAN
-278 HPLGNNRIH
+278 HPLGNNRVY

-327 TNSNSRTTGSS
+327 TSSNNHTTGSS

-353 DVNYALPFGLT
+353 DVNYSLPFGLT
-364 LSGSYTYYRT
+364 LNGSYTYYRT

-379 LDGTITTEN
+379 LDGMMHTDESMP
-388 KNETERN
+388 ETERN

-411 DQTHSLAHGWGLSY
+411 DQTHSLSHGWGLSY

-445 SVLPDGT
+445 TILPDGT
-452 SSVDLNER
+452 SSVDNNER

-473 KAISLEASVAAE
+473 KAVSVEASVAAE

-529 MSNVYY
+529 MSNVFY
-535 SSTYTEIHGNPDLKP
+535 SSTYSEIHGNPDLKP
-550 FSYSNVNLMWQ
+550 FSYYNVNLMWQ

-592 IMKETNFDYSNSFG
+592 IMKETNFNYENSFG
-606 LQASAIFSA
+606 LQASAMFSA

-625 VGTYK
+625 VGIYK
-630 HDKSSHFFDL
+630 HDKSDYFFDL

-646 LSVRLGGMASVKLCS
+646 LTAALGGTASIKLCQ
-661 TQDLRLILNPFIQS
+661 TQDLRLILNPFYQT

-689 MNAKLQWSSHD
+689 MNTKLQWSSHD
-700 GRWGLRINGNNIFNN
+700 GKWGLRLNGNNIFNN

-725 QDYRMKINYSWASV
+725 QDYRMKINYNWASV

-751 EKTVKEV
+751 EKNVKAV

>member
-1 MFRVTECTFRV
+1 MNRLF
-12 TECTFRDTEWPF
+12 
-24 RDTEWRFIINIKQNY
+24 FIG
-39 LSQNK
+39 
-44 SDVCTCFYINFSYI
+44 V
-58 CGDYIQNKKL
+58 
-68 IKMNKFFLTSL
+68 
-79 LVAAAITANAQ
+79 LVASAITANAQ
-90 DNTTKDS
+90 DNAQKDS
-97 LTMETMMHNIPEVMV
+97 LTMESMMHNLPEVMV

-150 GVSNA
+150 GVSDA
-155 TGNISFSGNEVTLI
+155 TGSISFSGNEVTLI

-182 AERLKAMPATQL
+182 TERLKAMPAAQL
-194 AKAEVMLS
+194 SKAEVMLS

-212 AINIVTKDYAGTNQL
+212 AINIVTKDYAGNNQL

-233 GLVQTKYAK
+233 GMRQNKYANE
-242 GFGDLYLSMQRGKFG
+242 FGNLYLSLQRGKFG
-257 LDAQYKLVNGNSY
+257 LDAQYKYVNGNSY

-308 YAFSKN
+308 YAFGKN
-314 HRLDVAYTGQWDK
+314 HRLDVAYTGRWNK

-425 GVKGQFTSNK
+425 GVKGQFTSNN
-435 SYQTTIDKDG
+435 SYQTTIGKDG
-445 SVLPDGT
+445 TILPDGT
-452 SSVDLNER
+452 SSVDNNER

-473 KAISLEASVAAE
+473 KALSLEASVAAE

-512 LNLSFSSNS
+512 LNLSFSSDS
-521 EFPSYWST
+521 EYPSYWST
-529 MSNVYY
+529 MSNVFY

-550 FSYSNVNLMWQ
+550 CSYYNLNLMWQ

-572 SLKPD
+572 NLKPD
-577 YSVQLPYQTTDRMAV
+577 YFVQLPYQTTDRMAV
-592 IMKETNFDYSNSFG
+592 IMKEINFDYSNSYG

-630 HDKSSHFFDL
+630 HDKSRNFFDL
-640 PFNRKK
+640 PFDRKK
-646 LSVRLGGMASVKLCS
+646 LSVILGGTASVKLCS
-661 TQDLRLILNPFIQS
+661 TQDLRLILNPFYQT
-675 KAIQGVYDISPIFR
+675 KAIQGVYDISPIFS

-700 GRWGLRINGNNIFNN
+700 GKWGVRLNGSNIFNN
-715 KYDTRSVQGN
+715 RFNTRSVQGN
-725 QDYRMKINYSWASV
+725 QDYRMKINYNWSSF

>member
-1 MFRVTECTFRV
+1 MVNKIFLLGLFL
-12 TECTFRDTEWPF
+12 
-24 RDTEWRFIINIKQNY
+24 
-39 LSQNK
+39 LSVANVKAQ
-44 SDVCTCFYINFSYI
+44 T
-58 CGDYIQNKKL
+58 
-68 IKMNKFFLTSL
+68 LTQ
-79 LVAAAITANAQ
+79 T
-90 DNTTKDS
+90 DS
-97 LTMETMMHNIPEVMV
+97 LTMETMLHNLPEVMV

-150 GVSNA
+150 GVSDA
-155 TGNISFSGNEVTLI
+155 TGSISFSGNEVTLI

-182 AERLKAMPATQL
+182 TERLKAMPAAQL

-227 SGQIIG
+227 SGQVIG
-233 GLVQTKYAK
+233 GMKQSKYAK
-242 GFGDLYLSMQRGKFG
+242 GFGDLYLSLQRGKFG
-257 LDAQYKLVNGNSY
+257 LDAQYKYVNGNSY

-278 HPLGNNRIH
+278 HPLGNNRVY

-297 GITHDYRLGMN
+297 GITHNYRLGMN

-314 HRLDVAYTGQWDK
+314 HRLDVAYTGHWDK
-327 TNSNSRTTGSS
+327 RCSNSNTTGSS
-338 ISGMHRDSH
+338 ISGMHHDSH

-353 DVNYALPFGLT
+353 DVNYSLPFGLT
-364 LSGSYTYYRT
+364 LNGSYTYYRT

-379 LDGTITTEN
+379 LDGTMHTDESMS
-388 KNETERN
+388 ETERN

-411 DQTHSLAHGWGLSY
+411 DQTHLLAHGWGLSY
-425 GVKGQFTSNK
+425 GVKGQFTSDK

-445 SVLPDGT
+445 TIQPNGT
-452 SSVDLNER
+452 SSVDNNER

-473 KAISLEASVAAE
+473 KSLSLEASVAAE
-485 QYHSPIWDKWRVY
+485 QYHSPIWDKWRIY
-498 PTLNALWNVNDNHL
+498 PTLNALWHVNDNHL

-529 MSNVYY
+529 MSNVFY
-535 SSTYTEIHGNPDLKP
+535 SSTYSEIHGNPDLKP
-550 FSYSNVNLMWQ
+550 YSYYNVNLMWQ

-577 YSVQLPYQTTDRMAV
+577 YSVQLPYQPTDRMAV
-592 IMKETNFDYSNSFG
+592 ILKETNFNYENSFG

-615 GKWLNGNVFA
+615 GKWLHGNVYA
-625 VGTYK
+625 VGIYK
-630 HDKSSHFFDL
+630 HSKSDHFFDL
-640 PFNRKK
+640 SFNRKK
-646 LSVRLGGMASVKLCS
+646 LTAVLGGTASIKFCH
-661 TQDLRLILNPFIQS
+661 TQGLRLILNPFFQS
-675 KAIQGVYDISPIFR
+675 KAIQGVYDVSPIFK
-689 MNAKLQWSSHD
+689 MNAKLQWTSHD
-700 GRWGLRINGNNIFNN
+700 GKWGLRLNGSNIFNN
-715 KYDTRSVQGN
+715 LYDTRSVQGN
-725 QDYRMKINYSWASV
+725 QDYRMKINYNWASV
-739 TFAVI
+739 TFGVI

-751 EKTVKEV
+751 EKKVKEV

>member
-1 MFRVTECTFRV
+1 MVNKIFLLGLFL
-12 TECTFRDTEWPF
+12 
-24 RDTEWRFIINIKQNY
+24 
-39 LSQNK
+39 LS
-44 SDVCTCFYINFSYI
+44 
-58 CGDYIQNKKL
+58 
-68 IKMNKFFLTSL
+68 
-79 LVAAAITANAQ
+79 VANVKAQ
-90 DNTTKDS
+90 TMTHTDS
-97 LTMETMMHNIPEVMV
+97 LTMENMMHNLPEVMV

-150 GVSNA
+150 GISDA
-155 TGNISFSGNEVTLI
+155 TGSISFSGNEVTLI
-169 INGQATTLTQEQL
+169 VNGQATTLTQEQL
-182 AERLKAMPATQL
+182 TERLKAMPAAQL

-227 SGQIIG
+227 SGQVIG
-233 GLVQTKYAK
+233 GMKQSKYAK
-242 GFGDLYLSMQRGKFG
+242 GFGDLYLSLQRGKFG
-257 LDAQYKLVNGNSY
+257 LDAQYKYVNGNSY

-278 HPLGNNRIH
+278 HPLGNNRVY

-297 GITHDYRLGMN
+297 GITHNYRLGMN

-314 HRLDVAYTGQWDK
+314 HRLDVAYTGHWDK
-327 TNSNSRTTGSS
+327 RCSNSNTTGSS
-338 ISGMHRDSH
+338 ISGMHHDSH

-353 DVNYALPFGLT
+353 DVNYSLPFGLT
-364 LSGSYTYYRT
+364 LNGSYTYYRT

-379 LDGTITTEN
+379 LDGTMHTDESML
-388 KNETERN
+388 ETERN

-411 DQTHSLAHGWGLSY
+411 DQTHSLAHGWRLSY

-445 SVLPDGT
+445 TIQPNGT
-452 SSVDLNER
+452 SSVDNNER

-473 KAISLEASVAAE
+473 KAISVEASVAAE

-529 MSNVYY
+529 MSNVFY
-535 SSTYTEIHGNPDLKP
+535 SSTYSEIHGNPDLKP
-550 FSYSNVNLMWQ
+550 FSYYNVNLMWQ

-577 YSVQLPYQTTDRMAV
+577 YFVQLPYQTTERMAV
-592 IMKETNFDYSNSFG
+592 IMKETNFDYSNSYG
-606 LQASAIFSA
+606 LQASVIFNA

-630 HDKSSHFFDL
+630 HDKSSNFFDL

-646 LSVRLGGMASVKLCS
+646 LSVILGGTASVKLCN
-661 TQDLRLILNPFIQS
+661 TQDLRLILNPFFQS
-675 KAIQGVYDISPIFR
+675 KAIQGVYDISPVFR

-700 GRWGLRINGNNIFNN
+700 GKWGLRLNGSNIFNN
-715 KYDTRSVQGN
+715 LYDTRSVQGN
-725 QDYRMKINYSWASV
+725 QDYRMKINYNWASV

-751 EKTVKEV
+751 EKNVKAV

>member
-1 MFRVTECTFRV
+1 
-12 TECTFRDTEWPF
+12 
-24 RDTEWRFIINIKQNY
+24 
-39 LSQNK
+39 
-44 SDVCTCFYINFSYI
+44 
-58 CGDYIQNKKL
+58 
-68 IKMNKFFLTSL
+68 MNRILFMGIFVALT
-79 LVAAAITANAQ
+79 ITANAQ
-90 DNTTKDS
+90 DDMPKDS
-97 LTMETMMHNIPEVMV
+97 LTMEWKSMFRNLPEVMI

-150 GVSNA
+150 GVSDA
-155 TGNISFSGNEVTLI
+155 TGNISFLGNEVTLI
-169 INGQATTLTQEQL
+169 VNGQATTLTQEQL
-182 AERLKAMPATQL
+182 TERLKAMPAAQL

-278 HPLGNNRIH
+278 HPLGNNRVY

-297 GITHDYRLGMN
+297 GITHNYRLGMN

-314 HRLDVAYTGQWDK
+314 HRLDVAYTGHWDK
-327 TNSNSRTTGSS
+327 RCSNSNTTGSS
-338 ISGMHRDSH
+338 ISGMHHDSH

-353 DVNYALPFGLT
+353 DVNYSLPFGLT
-364 LSGSYTYYRT
+364 LSCSYTYYRT

-379 LDGTITTEN
+379 LDGTLTTEN

-411 DQTHSLAHGWGLSY
+411 DQTHSLTQGCGLSY

-460 IWNIYAGFSKQIN
+460 IWNIYAGVSKQIN

-521 EFPSYWST
+521 VFPSYWST
-529 MSNVYY
+529 MSNVFY

-550 FSYSNVNLMWQ
+550 FSYYNINLMWQ

-577 YSVQLPYQTTDRMAV
+577 YSVQLPYQPTDRMAV
-592 IMKETNFDYSNSFG
+592 ILKETNFNYENSFG

-615 GKWLNGNVFA
+615 GKWLDGNVYA
-625 VGTYK
+625 VGIYK
-630 HDKSSHFFDL
+630 HSKSDHFFDMS
-640 PFNRKK
+640 FNRKK
-646 LSVRLGGMASVKLCS
+646 LTVALGGTASIKLCH
-661 TQDLRLILNPFIQS
+661 TQDLRLILNPFFQS
-675 KAIQGVYDISPIFR
+675 KAIQGVYDVSPIFR
-689 MNAKLQWSSHD
+689 MNAKLQWTSHD
-700 GRWGLRINGNNIFNN
+700 GRWGLRLNGNNIFNN

-725 QDYRMKINYSWASV
+725 QDYRMKINYNWASV

-751 EKTVKEV
+751 EKSIKKV
-758 DTSRM
+758 DTSLM

>member
-1 MFRVTECTFRV
+1 MNRVLFMGIFV
-12 TECTFRDTEWPF
+12 A
-24 RDTEWRFIINIKQNY
+24 
-39 LSQNK
+39 
-44 SDVCTCFYINFSYI
+44 
-58 CGDYIQNKKL
+58 
-68 IKMNKFFLTSL
+68 LT
-79 LVAAAITANAQ
+79 ITANAQ
-90 DNTTKDS
+90 DNIPKDS
-97 LTMETMMHNIPEVMV
+97 LTMERNSMFRNLPEVMV

-150 GVSNA
+150 GVSDA
-155 TGNISFSGNEVTLI
+155 TGNISFLGNEVTLI
-169 INGQATTLTQEQL
+169 VNGQATTLTQEQL
-182 AERLKAMPATQL
+182 TERLKAMPAAQL

-227 SGQIIG
+227 SGQVIG
-233 GLVQTKYAK
+233 GMKQSKYAK
-242 GFGDLYLSMQRGKFG
+242 GFGDLCLSLQRGKFG
-257 LDAQYKLVNGNSY
+257 LDAQYKYVNGNSY

-278 HPLGNNRIH
+278 HPLGNNRVY

-297 GITHDYRLGMN
+297 GITHNYRLGMN

-314 HRLDVAYTGQWDK
+314 HRLDVAYTGHWDK
-327 TNSNSRTTGSS
+327 RCSNSNTTGSS
-338 ISGMHRDSH
+338 ISGMHHDSH

-353 DVNYALPFGLT
+353 DVNYSLPFGLT
-364 LSGSYTYYRT
+364 LNGSYTYYRT

-379 LDGTITTEN
+379 LDGTMHTDESMS
-388 KNETERN
+388 ETERN

-411 DQTHSLAHGWGLSY
+411 DQTHSLTQGWGLSY

-529 MSNVYY
+529 MSNVFY

-550 FSYSNVNLMWQ
+550 FSYYNVNLMWQ

-577 YSVQLPYQTTDRMAV
+577 YFVQLPYQTTERMAV
-592 IMKETNFDYSNSFG
+592 IMKETNFDYSNSYG
-606 LQASAIFSA
+606 LQASVIFNA

-646 LSVRLGGMASVKLCS
+646 LSVILGGTASVKLSS

-689 MNAKLQWSSHD
+689 MDAKLQWSSHD
-700 GRWGLRINGNNIFNN
+700 GKWGVRLNGSNIFNN

-725 QDYRMKINYSWASV
+725 QDYRMKINYNWASV

-751 EKTVKEV
+751 EKSIKKV

>member
-1 MFRVTECTFRV
+1 MVNKIFLLGLFL
-12 TECTFRDTEWPF
+12 
-24 RDTEWRFIINIKQNY
+24 
-39 LSQNK
+39 LSVANVKAQ
-44 SDVCTCFYINFSYI
+44 T
-58 CGDYIQNKKL
+58 
-68 IKMNKFFLTSL
+68 LTH
-79 LVAAAITANAQ
+79 T
-90 DNTTKDS
+90 DS
-97 LTMETMMHNIPEVMV
+97 LTMENMMHNLPEVMV

-150 GVSNA
+150 GISDA
-155 TGNISFSGNEVTLI
+155 TGSISFSGNEVTLI
-169 INGQATTLTQEQL
+169 VNGQATTLTQEQL
-182 AERLKAMPATQL
+182 TERLKAMPAAQL

-227 SGQIIG
+227 SGQVIG
-233 GLVQTKYAK
+233 GMKQSKYAK
-242 GFGDLYLSMQRGKFG
+242 GFGDLYLSLQRGKFG
-257 LDAQYKLVNGNSY
+257 LDAQYKYVNGNSY

-278 HPLGNNRIH
+278 HPLGNNRVY

-297 GITHDYRLGMN
+297 GITHNYRLGMN

-314 HRLDVAYTGQWDK
+314 HRLDVAYTGHWDK
-327 TNSNSRTTGSS
+327 RCSNSNTTGSS
-338 ISGMHRDSH
+338 ISGMHHDSH

-353 DVNYALPFGLT
+353 DVNYSLPFGLT
-364 LSGSYTYYRT
+364 LNGSYTYYRT

-379 LDGTITTEN
+379 LDGTMHTDESMP
-388 KNETERN
+388 ETERN

-445 SVLPDGT
+445 TIQPNGT
-452 SSVDLNER
+452 SSVDNNER
-460 IWNIYAGFSKQIN
+460 IWNLYAGFSKQIN
-473 KAISLEASVAAE
+473 KALSLEASVAAE

-529 MSNVYY
+529 MSNVFY
-535 SSTYTEIHGNPDLKP
+535 SSTYSEIHGNPDLKP
-550 FSYSNVNLMWQ
+550 FAYYNVNLMWQ

-577 YSVQLPYQTTDRMAV
+577 YFVQLPYQTTERMAV
-592 IMKETNFDYSNSFG
+592 IMKETNFDYSNSYG
-606 LQASAIFSA
+606 LQASVIFNA

-630 HDKSSHFFDL
+630 HDKSSNFFDL

-646 LSVRLGGMASVKLCS
+646 FSVILGGTASVKLCN
-661 TQDLRLILNPFIQS
+661 TQDLRLILNPFYQI

-700 GRWGLRINGNNIFNN
+700 GKWGLRLNGSNIFNN
-715 KYDTRSVQGN
+715 LYDTRSVQGN
-725 QDYRMKINYSWASV
+725 QDYRMKINYNWASV

-751 EKTVKEV
+751 EKNVKAV

>member
-1 MFRVTECTFRV
+1 MNRLF
-12 TECTFRDTEWPF
+12 
-24 RDTEWRFIINIKQNY
+24 FIG
-39 LSQNK
+39 
-44 SDVCTCFYINFSYI
+44 V
-58 CGDYIQNKKL
+58 
-68 IKMNKFFLTSL
+68 
-79 LVAAAITANAQ
+79 LVASAITANAQ
-90 DNTTKDS
+90 GNAQKDS
-97 LTMETMMHNIPEVMV
+97 LTMESMMHNLPEVMV

-150 GVSNA
+150 GVSDA
-155 TGNISFSGNEVTLI
+155 TGSISFSGNEVTLI
-169 INGQATTLTQEQL
+169 VNGQATTLTQEQL
-182 AERLKAMPATQL
+182 AERLKAMPAAQL
-194 AKAEVMLS
+194 SKAEVMLS

-212 AINIVTKDYAGTNQL
+212 AINIVTKDYDGTNQL

-233 GLVQTKYAK
+233 GMRQNKYANE
-242 GFGDLYLSMQRGKFG
+242 FGNLYLSLQRDKFG
-257 LDAQYKLVNGNSY
+257 LDAQYKYVNGNSY

-308 YAFSKN
+308 YTFSKN
-314 HRLDVAYTGQWDK
+314 NRLDVAYTGQWDK
-327 TNSNSRTTGSS
+327 TSSNSRTTGSS

-445 SVLPDGT
+445 TILPDGT
-452 SSVDLNER
+452 SSVDNNER
-460 IWNIYAGFSKQIN
+460 IWNVYAGFSKQIN
-473 KAISLEASVAAE
+473 KALSLEASVAAE

-529 MSNVYY
+529 MSNVFY

-550 FSYSNVNLMWQ
+550 CSYYNLNLMWQ

-572 SLKPD
+572 NLKPD
-577 YSVQLPYQTTDRMAV
+577 YFVQLPYQTTDRMAV

-630 HDKSSHFFDL
+630 HDKSRNFFDL
-640 PFNRKK
+640 PFDRKK
-646 LSVRLGGMASVKLCS
+646 LSVILGGTASVKLCS
-661 TQDLRLILNPFIQS
+661 TQDLRLILNPFYQT
-675 KAIQGVYDISPIFR
+675 KAIQGVYDISPIFS
-689 MNAKLQWSSHD
+689 MDAKLQWSSHD
-700 GRWGLRINGNNIFNN
+700 GKWGVRLNGSNIFNN
-715 KYDTRSVQGN
+715 RFDTRSVQGN
-725 QDYRMKINYSWASV
+725 QDYCMKVNYNWSSF

>member
-1 MFRVTECTFRV
+1 MNRLF
-12 TECTFRDTEWPF
+12 
-24 RDTEWRFIINIKQNY
+24 FIG
-39 LSQNK
+39 
-44 SDVCTCFYINFSYI
+44 V
-58 CGDYIQNKKL
+58 
-68 IKMNKFFLTSL
+68 
-79 LVAAAITANAQ
+79 LVASAITANAQ
-90 DNTTKDS
+90 DNAQKDS
-97 LTMETMMHNIPEVMV
+97 LTMESMMHNLPEVMV

-127 YNMPLLLKQLPAD
+127 YNMPLLLMQLPAD

-150 GVSNA
+150 GVSDA
-155 TGNISFSGNEVTLI
+155 TGSISFSGNEVTLI

-182 AERLKAMPATQL
+182 TERLKAMPAAQL
-194 AKAEVMLS
+194 AKAEVLLS

-227 SGQIIG
+227 SGQVIG
-233 GLVQTKYAK
+233 GMKQSKYAK
-242 GFGDLYLSMQRGKFG
+242 GFGDLYLSLQRGKFG
-257 LDAQYKLVNGNSY
+257 LDAQYKYVNGNSY

-278 HPLGNNRIH
+278 HPLGNNRVY

-297 GITHDYRLGMN
+297 GITHNYRLGMN

-314 HRLDVAYTGQWDK
+314 HRLDVAYTGHWDK
-327 TNSNSRTTGSS
+327 RCSNSNTTGSS
-338 ISGMHRDSH
+338 ISGMHHDSH

-353 DVNYALPFGLT
+353 DVNYSLPFGLT
-364 LSGSYTYYRT
+364 LNGSYTYYRT

-379 LDGTITTEN
+379 LDGTMHTDESMS
-388 KNETERN
+388 ETERN

-411 DQTHSLAHGWGLSY
+411 DQTHLLAHGWGLSY

-529 MSNVYY
+529 MSNVFY

-550 FSYSNVNLMWQ
+550 FSYYNVNLMWQ

-592 IMKETNFDYSNSFG
+592 IMKETNFNYENSFG
-606 LQASAIFSA
+606 LQASAMFSA

-625 VGTYK
+625 VGIYK
-630 HDKSSHFFDL
+630 HDKSDYFFDL

-646 LSVRLGGMASVKLCS
+646 LTATLGGTASIKLCQ
-661 TQDLRLILNPFIQS
+661 TQDLRLILNPFYQT

-700 GRWGLRINGNNIFNN
+700 GKWGLRLNGNNIFNN
-715 KYDTRSVQGN
+715 LYDTRSVQGN
-725 QDYRMKINYSWASV
+725 QDYRMKINYNWASV

>member
-1 MFRVTECTFRV
+1 
-12 TECTFRDTEWPF
+12 
-24 RDTEWRFIINIKQNY
+24 
-39 LSQNK
+39 
-44 SDVCTCFYINFSYI
+44 
-58 CGDYIQNKKL
+58 
-68 IKMNKFFLTSL
+68 
-79 LVAAAITANAQ
+79 
-90 DNTTKDS
+90 
-97 LTMETMMHNIPEVMV
+97 MHNLPEIMV

-150 GVSNA
+150 GVSDA
-155 TGNISFSGNEVTLI
+155 TGSISFSGNEVTLI

-182 AERLKAMPATQL
+182 TERLKAMPAAQL

-233 GLVQTKYAK
+233 GMRQNKYANEC
-242 GFGDLYLSMQRGKFG
+242 GNLYLSLQRGKFG
-257 LDAQYKLVNGNSY
+257 LDAQYKYVNGNSY

-278 HPLGNNRIH
+278 HPLGNNRVY

-314 HRLDVAYTGQWDK
+314 HRLDVAYTGHWDK
-327 TNSNSRTTGSS
+327 TCSNSNTTGSS
-338 ISGMHRDSH
+338 ISGMHHDSH

-353 DVNYALPFGLT
+353 DVNYSLPFGLT
-364 LSGSYTYYRT
+364 LNGSYTYYRT

-379 LDGTITTEN
+379 LDGTMHTDESMS
-388 KNETERN
+388 ETERN

-445 SVLPDGT
+445 TIQPNGT
-452 SSVDLNER
+452 SSVDNNER

-473 KAISLEASVAAE
+473 KAISVEASVAAE
-485 QYHSPIWDKWRVY
+485 QYHSPIWDKWRIY
-498 PTLNALWNVNDNHL
+498 PTLNALWHVNDNHL

-529 MSNVYY
+529 MSNVFY
-535 SSTYTEIHGNPDLKP
+535 SSTYLEIHGNPDLKP
-550 FSYSNVNLMWQ
+550 FSYYNVNLMWQ

-577 YSVQLPYQTTDRMAV
+577 YFVQLPYQTTERMAV
-592 IMKETNFDYSNSFG
+592 IMKETNFDYSNSYG
-606 LQASAIFSA
+606 LQASVIFNA

-630 HDKSSHFFDL
+630 HDKSSNFFDL

-646 LSVRLGGMASVKLCS
+646 LSVILGGTASVKLCN
-661 TQDLRLILNPFIQS
+661 TQDLRLILNPFFQS
-675 KAIQGVYDISPIFR
+675 KAIQGVYDISPVFR

-700 GRWGLRINGNNIFNN
+700 GKWGLRLNGSNIFNN
-715 KYDTRSVQGN
+715 LYDTRSVQGN
-725 QDYRMKINYSWASV
+725 QDYRMKINYNWASV

-751 EKTVKEV
+751 EKNVKAV

>member
-1 MFRVTECTFRV
+1 MDNKVFLLGLFL
-12 TECTFRDTEWPF
+12 
-24 RDTEWRFIINIKQNY
+24 
-39 LSQNK
+39 LSVA
-44 SDVCTCFYINFSYI
+44 DVKAQT
-58 CGDYIQNKKL
+58 
-68 IKMNKFFLTSL
+68 LTH
-79 LVAAAITANAQ
+79 T
-90 DNTTKDS
+90 DS
-97 LTMETMMHNIPEVMV
+97 LTMENMMHNLPKVMV

-150 GVSNA
+150 GVSDA
-155 TGNISFSGNEVTLI
+155 TGSISFSGNEVTLI

-182 AERLKAMPATQL
+182 TERLKAMPAAQL

-233 GLVQTKYAK
+233 GMRQNKYANEC
-242 GFGDLYLSMQRGKFG
+242 GNLYLSLQRGKFG
-257 LDAQYKLVNGNSY
+257 LDAQYKYVNGNSY

-278 HPLGNNRIH
+278 HPLGNNRVY

-308 YAFSKN
+308 YAFGKN
-314 HRLDVAYTGQWDK
+314 HRLDVAYTGHWDK
-327 TNSNSRTTGSS
+327 TCSNSNTTGSS
-338 ISGMHRDSH
+338 ISGMHHDSH

-353 DVNYALPFGLT
+353 DVNYSLPFGLT
-364 LSGSYTYYRT
+364 LNGSYTYYRT

-379 LDGTITTEN
+379 LDGTMHTDESMS
-388 KNETERN
+388 ETERN

-445 SVLPDGT
+445 TIQPNGT
-452 SSVDLNER
+452 SSVDNNER

-473 KAISLEASVAAE
+473 KAISVEASVAAE

-529 MSNVYY
+529 MSNVFY
-535 SSTYTEIHGNPDLKP
+535 SSTYSEIHGNPDLKP
-550 FSYSNVNLMWQ
+550 FSYYNVNLMWQ

-577 YSVQLPYQTTDRMAV
+577 YFVQLPYQTTERMAV
-592 IMKETNFDYSNSFG
+592 IMKETNFDYSNSYG
-606 LQASAIFSA
+606 LQASVIFNA

-630 HDKSSHFFDL
+630 HDKSSNFFDL

-646 LSVRLGGMASVKLCS
+646 LSVILGGTASVKLCN
-661 TQDLRLILNPFIQS
+661 TQDLRLILNPFFQS
-675 KAIQGVYDISPIFR
+675 KAIQGVYDISPVFR

-700 GRWGLRINGNNIFNN
+700 GKWGLRLNGSNIFNN
-715 KYDTRSVQGN
+715 RFDTRSVQGN
-725 QDYRMKINYSWASV
+725 QDYRMKINYNWSSF

>member
-1 MFRVTECTFRV
+1 MANKIFLLGLFL
-12 TECTFRDTEWPF
+12 
-24 RDTEWRFIINIKQNY
+24 
-39 LSQNK
+39 LSVANVKAQ
-44 SDVCTCFYINFSYI
+44 T
-58 CGDYIQNKKL
+58 
-68 IKMNKFFLTSL
+68 LTQ
-79 LVAAAITANAQ
+79 T
-90 DNTTKDS
+90 DS
-97 LTMETMMHNIPEVMV
+97 LTMETMLHNLPEVMV

-150 GVSNA
+150 GVSDA
-155 TGNISFSGNEVTLI
+155 TGSISFSGNEVTLI

-182 AERLKAMPATQL
+182 TERLKAMPAAQL

-233 GLVQTKYAK
+233 GMRQNKYANE
-242 GFGDLYLSMQRGKFG
+242 FGNLYLSLQRGKFG
-257 LDAQYKLVNGNSY
+257 LDAQYKYVNGNSY

-278 HPLGNNRIH
+278 HPLGNNRVY

-297 GITHDYRLGMN
+297 GITHNYRLGMN

-314 HRLDVAYTGQWDK
+314 HRLDVAYTGLWDK
-327 TNSNSRTTGSS
+327 RCSNSNTTGSS
-338 ISGMHRDSH
+338 ISGMHHDSH

-353 DVNYALPFGLT
+353 DVNYSLPFGLT
-364 LSGSYTYYRT
+364 LNGSYTYYRT

-379 LDGTITTEN
+379 LDGTMHTDESMS
-388 KNETERN
+388 ETERN

-411 DQTHSLAHGWGLSY
+411 DQTHLLAHGWGLSY

-460 IWNIYAGFSKQIN
+460 IWNLYAGFSKQIN
-473 KAISLEASVAAE
+473 KALSLEASVAAE

-529 MSNVYY
+529 MSNVFY
-535 SSTYTEIHGNPDLKP
+535 SSTYSEIHGNPDLKP
-550 FSYSNVNLMWQ
+550 FAYYNVNLMWQ

-577 YSVQLPYQTTDRMAV
+577 YFVQLPYQTTERMAV
-592 IMKETNFDYSNSFG
+592 IMKETNFDYSNSYG
-606 LQASAIFSA
+606 LQASVIFNA

-630 HDKSSHFFDL
+630 HDKSSNFFDL

-646 LSVRLGGMASVKLCS
+646 FSVILGGTASVKLCN
-661 TQDLRLILNPFIQS
+661 TQDLRLILNPFYQT

-700 GRWGLRINGNNIFNN
+700 GKWGLRLNGSNIFNN
-715 KYDTRSVQGN
+715 LYDTRSVQGN
-725 QDYRMKINYSWASV
+725 QDYRMKINYNWASV

-751 EKTVKEV
+751 EKNVKAV

>member
-1 MFRVTECTFRV
+1 M
-12 TECTFRDTEWPF
+12 
-24 RDTEWRFIINIKQNY
+24 
-39 LSQNK
+39 
-44 SDVCTCFYINFSYI
+44 
-58 CGDYIQNKKL
+58 
-68 IKMNKFFLTSL
+68 
-79 LVAAAITANAQ
+79 
-90 DNTTKDS
+90 
-97 LTMETMMHNIPEVMV
+97 
-112 KGSRPIVKAERGMLS
+112 
-127 YNMPLLLKQLPAD
+127 
-140 NAYEALTRIP
+140 
-150 GVSNA
+150 
-155 TGNISFSGNEVTLI
+155 TLI
-169 INGQATTLTQEQL
+169 VNGQATTLTQEQL
-182 AERLKAMPATQL
+182 TERLKAMPATQL

-202 APARYHVRGM
+202 APVRYHVRGM

-227 SGQIIG
+227 SGQVIG
-233 GLVQTKYAK
+233 GMKQNKYANE
-242 GFGDLYLSMQRGKFG
+242 FGNLYLSLQRDKFG
-257 LDAQYKLVNGNSY
+257 LDAQYKYVNGNSY

-278 HPLGNNRIH
+278 HPLGNNRVY

-297 GITHDYRLGMN
+297 GITHNYRLGMN

-314 HRLDVAYTGQWDK
+314 HRLDVAYTGHWDK
-327 TNSNSRTTGSS
+327 RCSNSNTTGSS
-338 ISGMHRDSH
+338 ISGMHHDSH

-353 DVNYALPFGLT
+353 DVNYSLPFGLT
-364 LSGSYTYYRT
+364 LNGSYTYYRT

-379 LDGTITTEN
+379 LDGTMHTDESMP
-388 KNETERN
+388 ETERN

-411 DQTHSLAHGWGLSY
+411 DQTHSLTQGWGLSY

-529 MSNVYY
+529 MSNVFY

-550 FSYSNVNLMWQ
+550 FSYYNVNLMWQ

-577 YSVQLPYQTTDRMAV
+577 YSVQLPYQTTERMAV

-606 LQASAIFSA
+606 LQASAIFSV

-646 LSVRLGGMASVKLCS
+646 LSVRLGGTASVKLCS

-700 GRWGLRINGNNIFNN
+700 GRWGLRLNGNNIFNN
-715 KYDTRSVQGN
+715 KYDTRSLQGN

-751 EKTVKEV
+751 EKNIKKV

>member
-1 MFRVTECTFRV
+1 MVNKIFLLGLFL
-12 TECTFRDTEWPF
+12 
-24 RDTEWRFIINIKQNY
+24 
-39 LSQNK
+39 LSVANVKAQ
-44 SDVCTCFYINFSYI
+44 T
-58 CGDYIQNKKL
+58 
-68 IKMNKFFLTSL
+68 LTQ
-79 LVAAAITANAQ
+79 T
-90 DNTTKDS
+90 DS
-97 LTMETMMHNIPEVMV
+97 LTMETMLHNLPEVMV

-150 GVSNA
+150 GISDA
-155 TGNISFSGNEVTLI
+155 TGSISFSGNEVTLI

-182 AERLKAMPATQL
+182 TERLKAMPAAQL

-227 SGQIIG
+227 SGQVIG
-233 GLVQTKYAK
+233 GMKQSKYAK
-242 GFGDLYLSMQRGKFG
+242 GFGDLYLSLQRGKFG
-257 LDAQYKLVNGNSY
+257 LDAQYKYVNGNSY

-278 HPLGNNRIH
+278 HPLGNNRVY

-297 GITHDYRLGMN
+297 GITHNYRLGMN

-314 HRLDVAYTGQWDK
+314 HRLDVAYTGHWDK
-327 TNSNSRTTGSS
+327 RCSNSNTTGSS
-338 ISGMHRDSH
+338 ISGMHHDSH

-353 DVNYALPFGLT
+353 DVNYSLPFGLT
-364 LSGSYTYYRT
+364 LNGSYTYYRT

-379 LDGTITTEN
+379 LDGTMHTDESMS
-388 KNETERN
+388 ETERN

-411 DQTHSLAHGWGLSY
+411 DQTHLLAHGWGLSY

-460 IWNIYAGFSKQIN
+460 IWNLYAGFSKQIN
-473 KAISLEASVAAE
+473 KALSLEASVAAE

-529 MSNVYY
+529 MSNVFY
-535 SSTYTEIHGNPDLKP
+535 SSTYSEIHGNPDLKP
-550 FSYSNVNLMWQ
+550 FAYYNVNLMWQ

-577 YSVQLPYQTTDRMAV
+577 YFVQLPYQTTECMAV
-592 IMKETNFDYSNSFG
+592 IMKETNFDYSNSYG
-606 LQASAIFSA
+606 LQASVIFNA

-630 HDKSSHFFDL
+630 HDKSSNFFDL

-646 LSVRLGGMASVKLCS
+646 FSVILGGTASVKLCN
-661 TQDLRLILNPFIQS
+661 TQDLRLILNPFYQT

-700 GRWGLRINGNNIFNN
+700 GKWGLRLNGSNIFNN
-715 KYDTRSVQGN
+715 LYDTRSVQGN
-725 QDYRMKINYSWASV
+725 QDYRMKINYNWASV

-751 EKTVKEV
+751 EKNVKAV

>member
-1 MFRVTECTFRV
+1 MANKIFLLGLFL
-12 TECTFRDTEWPF
+12 
-24 RDTEWRFIINIKQNY
+24 
-39 LSQNK
+39 LSVANVKAQ
-44 SDVCTCFYINFSYI
+44 T
-58 CGDYIQNKKL
+58 
-68 IKMNKFFLTSL
+68 LTQ
-79 LVAAAITANAQ
+79 T
-90 DNTTKDS
+90 DS
-97 LTMETMMHNIPEVMV
+97 LTMETMLHNLPEVMV

-150 GVSNA
+150 GVSDA
-155 TGNISFSGNEVTLI
+155 TGSISFSGNEVTLI

-182 AERLKAMPATQL
+182 TERLKAMPAAQL

-233 GLVQTKYAK
+233 GMRQNKYANE
-242 GFGDLYLSMQRGKFG
+242 FGDLYLSLQRGKFG
-257 LDAQYKLVNGNSY
+257 LDAQYKYVNGNSY

-308 YAFSKN
+308 YTFSKN
-314 HRLDVAYTGQWDK
+314 NRLDVAYTGQWDK

-445 SVLPDGT
+445 TILPDGT

-529 MSNVYY
+529 MSNVFY

-550 FSYSNVNLMWQ
+550 FSYYNVNLMWQ

-751 EKTVKEV
+751 EKNVKAV

>member
-1 MFRVTECTFRV
+1 
-12 TECTFRDTEWPF
+12 
-24 RDTEWRFIINIKQNY
+24 
-39 LSQNK
+39 
-44 SDVCTCFYINFSYI
+44 
-58 CGDYIQNKKL
+58 
-68 IKMNKFFLTSL
+68 MNKFFLTSL

-140 NAYEALTRIP
+140 NAYEALTHIP

-169 INGQATTLTQEQL
+169 VNGQATTLTQEQL
-182 AERLKAMPATQL
+182 AERLKAMPAAHL

-297 GITHDYRLGMN
+297 GITHNYRLGMN
-308 YAFSKN
+308 YTFSKN

-445 SVLPDGT
+445 TILPDGT
-452 SSVDLNER
+452 SSVDNNER

-529 MSNVYY
+529 MSNVFY

-550 FSYSNVNLMWQ
+550 FSYYNVNLMWQ

-577 YSVQLPYQTTDRMAV
+577 YFVQLPYQTTDRMAV
-592 IMKETNFDYSNSFG
+592 IMKETNFDFSNSYG

-630 HDKSSHFFDL
+630 HDKSCNFFDL

-646 LSVRLGGMASVKLCS
+646 LSVILGGTASIKLSS
-661 TQDLRLILNPFIQS
+661 TQDLRLILNPFYQT

-700 GRWGLRINGNNIFNN
+700 GKWGVRLNGSNIFNN
-715 KYDTRSVQGN
+715 RFDTRSVQGN
-725 QDYRMKINYSWASV
+725 QDYRMKINYNWASV

>member
-1 MFRVTECTFRV
+1 MDNKVFLLGLFLLSVANVKAQTQT
-12 TECTFRDTEWPF
+12 
-24 RDTEWRFIINIKQNY
+24 QN
-39 LSQNK
+39 
-44 SDVCTCFYINFSYI
+44 
-58 CGDYIQNKKL
+58 
-68 IKMNKFFLTSL
+68 
-79 LVAAAITANAQ
+79 
-90 DNTTKDS
+90 DS

-169 INGQATTLTQEQL
+169 VNGQATTLTQEQL
-182 AERLKAMPATQL
+182 AERLKAMPAAQL

-233 GLVQTKYAK
+233 GMRQNKYANEC
-242 GFGDLYLSMQRGKFG
+242 GNLYLSLQRGKFG
-257 LDAQYKLVNGNSY
+257 LDAQYKYVNGNSY

-278 HPLGNNRIH
+278 HPLDNNRVY

-314 HRLDVAYTGQWDK
+314 HRLDVAYTGHWDK
-327 TNSNSRTTGSS
+327 TCSNSNTTGSS
-338 ISGMHRDSH
+338 ISGMHHDSH

-353 DVNYALPFGLT
+353 DVNYSLPFGLT
-364 LSGSYTYYRT
+364 LNGSYTYYRT

-379 LDGTITTEN
+379 LDGTMHTDESMS
-388 KNETERN
+388 ETERN

-445 SVLPDGT
+445 TILPDGT
-452 SSVDLNER
+452 SSVDNNER

-473 KAISLEASVAAE
+473 KSISLEASVAAE
-485 QYHSPIWDKWRVY
+485 QYHSPVWDKWRVY

-529 MSNVYY
+529 MSNVFY

-550 FSYSNVNLMWQ
+550 FSYYNVNLMWQ

-577 YSVQLPYQTTDRMAV
+577 YFVQLPYQTTDRMAV
-592 IMKETNFDYSNSFG
+592 IMKETNFDYSNSYG

-630 HDKSSHFFDL
+630 HDKSCNFFNL
-640 PFNRKK
+640 PFDRKK
-646 LSVRLGGMASVKLCS
+646 LSVILGGTASVKLSS
-661 TQDLRLILNPFIQS
+661 THDLRLILNPFYQT
-675 KAIQGVYDISPIFR
+675 KAIQGVYDISPVFR
-689 MNAKLQWSSHD
+689 MDAKLQWSSHD
-700 GRWGLRINGNNIFNN
+700 GKWGLRLNGSNIFNN
-715 KYDTRSVQGN
+715 RFDTRSVQGN
-725 QDYRMKINYSWASV
+725 QDYRMKINYNWSSF

>member
-1 MFRVTECTFRV
+1 MVNKIFLLGLFL
-12 TECTFRDTEWPF
+12 
-24 RDTEWRFIINIKQNY
+24 
-39 LSQNK
+39 LSVANVKAQ
-44 SDVCTCFYINFSYI
+44 T
-58 CGDYIQNKKL
+58 
-68 IKMNKFFLTSL
+68 LTH
-79 LVAAAITANAQ
+79 T
-90 DNTTKDS
+90 DS
-97 LTMETMMHNIPEVMV
+97 LTMENMMHNLPEVMV

-150 GVSNA
+150 GIRDA
-155 TGNISFSGNEVTLI
+155 TGSISFSGNEVTLI
-169 INGQATTLTQEQL
+169 VNGQATTLTQEQL
-182 AERLKAMPATQL
+182 TERLKAMPAAQL

-227 SGQIIG
+227 SGQVIG
-233 GLVQTKYAK
+233 GMKQSKYAK
-242 GFGDLYLSMQRGKFG
+242 GFGDLYLSLQRGKFG
-257 LDAQYKLVNGNSY
+257 LDAQYKYVNGNSY

-278 HPLGNNRIH
+278 HPLGNNRVY

-297 GITHDYRLGMN
+297 GITHNYRLGMN

-314 HRLDVAYTGQWDK
+314 HRLDVAYTGHWDK
-327 TNSNSRTTGSS
+327 RCSNSNTTGSS
-338 ISGMHRDSH
+338 ISGMHHDSH

-353 DVNYALPFGLT
+353 DVNYSLPFGLT
-364 LSGSYTYYRT
+364 LNGSYTYYRT

-379 LDGTITTEN
+379 LDGTMHTDESML
-388 KNETERN
+388 ETERN

-411 DQTHSLAHGWGLSY
+411 DQTHSLTHGWGLSY

-445 SVLPDGT
+445 TIQPNGT
-452 SSVDLNER
+452 SSVDNNER

-473 KAISLEASVAAE
+473 KAISVEASVAAE

-529 MSNVYY
+529 MSNVFY
-535 SSTYTEIHGNPDLKP
+535 SSTYSEIHGNPDLKP
-550 FSYSNVNLMWQ
+550 FSYYNVNLMWQ

-577 YSVQLPYQTTDRMAV
+577 YFVQLPYQTTERMAV
-592 IMKETNFDYSNSFG
+592 IMKETNFDYSNSYG
-606 LQASAIFSA
+606 LQASVIFNA

-630 HDKSSHFFDL
+630 HDKSSNFFDL

-646 LSVRLGGMASVKLCS
+646 LSVILGGTASVKLCN
-661 TQDLRLILNPFIQS
+661 TQDLRLILNPFFQS
-675 KAIQGVYDISPIFR
+675 KAIQGVYDISPVFR

-700 GRWGLRINGNNIFNN
+700 GKWGLRLNGSNIFNN
-715 KYDTRSVQGN
+715 LYDTRSVQGN
-725 QDYRMKINYSWASV
+725 QDYRMKINYNWASV

-751 EKTVKEV
+751 EKNVKAV

>member
-1 MFRVTECTFRV
+1 MANKIFLLGLFL
-12 TECTFRDTEWPF
+12 
-24 RDTEWRFIINIKQNY
+24 
-39 LSQNK
+39 LS
-44 SDVCTCFYINFSYI
+44 
-58 CGDYIQNKKL
+58 
-68 IKMNKFFLTSL
+68 
-79 LVAAAITANAQ
+79 VANVKAQ
-90 DNTTKDS
+90 TRTQTDS
-97 LTMETMMHNIPEVMV
+97 LTMETMLHNLPEVMV

-150 GVSNA
+150 GVSDA
-155 TGNISFSGNEVTLI
+155 AGSISFSGNEVTLI

-182 AERLKAMPATQL
+182 TERLKAMPAAQL

-233 GLVQTKYAK
+233 GMRQNKYANE
-242 GFGDLYLSMQRGKFG
+242 FGNLYLSLQRGKFG
-257 LDAQYKLVNGNSY
+257 LDAQYKYVNGNSY

-278 HPLGNNRIH
+278 HPLGNNRVY

-297 GITHDYRLGMN
+297 GITHNYRLGMN

-314 HRLDVAYTGQWDK
+314 HRLDVAYTGHWDK
-327 TNSNSRTTGSS
+327 RCSNSNTTGSS
-338 ISGMHRDSH
+338 ISGMHHDSH

-353 DVNYALPFGLT
+353 DVNYSLPFGLT
-364 LSGSYTYYRT
+364 LNGSYTYYRT

-379 LDGTITTEN
+379 LDGTMHTDESMP
-388 KNETERN
+388 ETERN

-411 DQTHSLAHGWGLSY
+411 DQTHLLAHGWGLSY

-445 SVLPDGT
+445 TIQPNGT
-452 SSVDLNER
+452 SSVDNNER

-473 KAISLEASVAAE
+473 KALSLEASVAAE
-485 QYHSPIWDKWRVY
+485 QYHSPIWDKWRIY

-529 MSNVYY
+529 MSNVFY
-535 SSTYTEIHGNPDLKP
+535 SSTYSEIHGNPDLKP
-550 FSYSNVNLMWQ
+550 FAYYNVNLMWQ

-577 YSVQLPYQTTDRMAV
+577 YFVQLPYQTTERMAV
-592 IMKETNFDYSNSFG
+592 IMKETNFDYSNSYG
-606 LQASAIFSA
+606 LQASVIFNA

-630 HDKSSHFFDL
+630 HDKSSNFFDL

-646 LSVRLGGMASVKLCS
+646 LSVILGGTASVKLCN
-661 TQDLRLILNPFIQS
+661 TQDLRLILNPFYQT

-689 MNAKLQWSSHD
+689 MNAKLQWTSHD
-700 GRWGLRINGNNIFNN
+700 GKWGLRINGNNIFNN
-715 KYDTRSVQGN
+715 LYDTRSVQGN
-725 QDYRMKINYSWASV
+725 QDYRMKVNYNWASV